1 MNDISGGNKIWLC
14 WSRLRVVT
22 LLFMLS
28 LLALPI
34 YAQNNK
40 EVEKAKNRN
49 ETLKQQIKALV
60 DENTSLQNRIEENKK
75 QLQQKQNY
83 LQDLKAQNEATNIS
97 PEQINALQ
105 NKVDSLERDN
115 NILKTQF
122 DSLKKVKEKKADE
135 LYGLHLQV
143 SEMGVY
149 SDIETKQ
156 RYEQNQT
163 LFSKRYSELNPLQVN
178 NVVRSLEDFKNMVG
192 YAEYK
197 KKVKFME
204 RNRNLYEECIGALNS
219 KYNDI
224 TVQQLRDQ
232 LLPLR
237 ENKENKEQGI
247 FKLNTEQFNEMD
259 SLDIKLSRFKGG
271 LRELQT
277 IIEKVN
283 KDPEIARLRSEGKN
297 RQQCVEAMR
306 KYLETEPAKP
316 RKEWKNQN
324 VVERY
329 FNMVSYLSKA
339 YQTYK
344 RELSDNP
351 FNTTNIEKE
360 ILSYNLQ

>member
-115 NILKTQF
+115 N
-122 DSLKKVKEKKADE
+122 SLKKVKVKKADE

-163 LFSKRYSELNPLQVN
+163 LFSKRYSELTPLQVN

-283 KDPEIARLRSEGKN
+283 KDPEIAWLRSEGKN

>member
-163 LFSKRYSELNPLQVN
+163 LFSKRYSELTPLQVN

-197 KKVKFME
+197 KKVKYRM
-204 RNRNLYEECIGALNS
+204 I
-219 KYNDI
+219 
-224 TVQQLRDQ
+224 
-232 LLPLR
+232 PL
-237 ENKENKEQGI
+237 I
-247 FKLNTEQFNEMD
+247 
-259 SLDIKLSRFKGG
+259 
-271 LRELQT
+271 
-277 IIEKVN
+277 
-283 KDPEIARLRSEGKN
+283 
-297 RQQCVEAMR
+297 
-306 KYLETEPAKP
+306 
-316 RKEWKNQN
+316 W
-324 VVERY
+324 
-329 FNMVSYLSKA
+329 
-339 YQTYK
+339 
-344 RELSDNP
+344 
-351 FNTTNIEKE
+351 
-360 ILSYNLQ
+360 